1 MTGPDVV
8 MLLVLVLGGASA
20 LLVVSDKNVVHSA
33 LYLVVTML
41 SVAGAFLLLGAEF
54 LAWTQ
59 VLVYAG
65 AVIVLILF
73 GLMLTRAPIGPIRE
87 DSDNRRLAFVVAV
100 ALFGFLM
107 TLIWLSFGDTTLTLT
122 VTQTVS
128 LAEFLYVEW
137 AFPLLAMGFLL
148 TVALVGAVIIA
159 RQDEGEGPL
168 PDDGDYTTRD
178 TAGPASQGDTTA
190 EPGALASESAGA
202 TAGVAASSGAARG
215 NTATT
220 GGQR

>member
-1 MTGPDVV
+1 VELPDIF
-8 MLLVLVLGGASA
+8 MLVVLVLGGAAS
-20 LLVVSDKNVVHSA
+20 LLVVTSKNVVHSA

-41 SVAGAFLLLGAEF
+41 SVAGTFLLLGAEF

-73 GLMLTRAPIGPIRE
+73 GLMLTRAPIGPVRE
-87 DSDNRRLAFVVAV
+87 DSDNTRLAFGVAV

-107 TLIWLSFGDTTLTLT
+107 TLIVMSFGDTRMALT
-122 VTQTVS
+122 VTPTVG

-148 TVALVGAVIIA
+148 TVSLVGAIIIA
-159 RQDEGEGPL
+159 RQEDGEGPL
-168 PDDGDYTTRD
+168 PEDGEYLTRD
-178 TAGPASQGDTTA
+178 EVGPGRPSDSYA
-190 EPGALASESAGA
+190 EPGALPAAPS
-202 TAGVAASSGAARG
+202 TPAGVAARG
-215 NTATT
+215 D
-220 GGQR
+220 R

>member
-1 MTGPDVV
+1 
-8 MLLVLVLGGASA
+8 
-20 LLVVSDKNVVHSA
+20 VHSA
-33 LYLVVTML
+33 LSLVVVL
-41 SVAGAFLLLGAEF
+41 LAVAGTFLLLGAEF

-87 DSDNRRLAFVVAV
+87 DSENSRLAFGVSA

-107 TLIWLSFGDTTLTLT
+107 TLIVMSFSDVTLNLT
-122 VTQTVS
+122 VTPTVAI
-128 LAEFLYVEW
+128 AEFLYVEW

-159 RQDEGEGPL
+159 RAEEGDGPL
-168 PDDGDYTTRD
+168 PDEGDMTDRLMV
-178 TAGPASQGDTTA
+178 GPRSQGDSSA
-190 EPGALASESAGA
+190 EPGTRVSGPSGA
-202 TAGVAASSGAARG
+202 PAGVSATSTARS
-215 NTATT
+215 T
-220 GGQR
+220 R

>member
-1 MTGPDVV
+1 MQVPDFF
-8 MLLVLVLGGASA
+8 MLALLVVGGASA
-20 LLVVSDKNVVHSA
+20 LLVVTSRNVVHSA

-41 SVAGAFLLLGAEF
+41 AVAGAFLMLGAEF

-59 VLVYAG
+59 VLVNAG

-73 GLMLTRAPIGPIRE
+73 GLMLTRAPIGPIRD
-87 DSDNRRLAFVVAV
+87 DSENRRLAFGVSF
-100 ALFGFLM
+100 ALFAFLM
-107 TLIWLSFGDTTLTLT
+107 VLIVMSFGDTTLALT
-122 VTQTVS
+122 VTPTIG

-168 PDDGDYTTRD
+168 PDDANYLAREDVAPGSEGDS
-178 TAGPASQGDTTA
+178 TAS
-190 EPGALASESAGA
+190 PGALPSQTVAHHP
-202 TAGVAASSGAARG
+202 TGVSARG
-215 NTATT
+215 D
-220 GGQR
+220 R

>member
-1 MTGPDVV
+1 MEMADFF
-8 MLLVLVLGGASA
+8 MLGVLVLGGATA
-20 LLVVSDKNVVHSA
+20 LLVVTSKNVVHSA

-41 SVAGAFLLLGAEF
+41 ATAATFLLLGAEF

-87 DSDNRRLAFVVAV
+87 DSQNTRLAFGVSV

-107 TLIWLSFGDTTLTLT
+107 TLIVMSFGDTTLALT
-122 VTQTVS
+122 VTQTVD
-128 LAEFLYVEW
+128 LAQFLYVEW

-148 TVALVGAVIIA
+148 TVSLVGAIIIA
-159 RQDEGEGPL
+159 RQEDGEGPL
-168 PDDGDYTTRD
+168 PDDEDYIDRTEVRPARAGDSY
-178 TAGPASQGDTTA
+178 A
-190 EPGALASESAGA
+190 EPGYSVPP
-202 TAGVAASSGAARG
+202 AGVSGRG
-215 NTATT
+215 A
-220 GGQR
+220 

>member
-1 MTGPDVV
+1 MGLEMADIF
-8 MLLVLVLGGASA
+8 MLVVLVLAGAASVF
-20 LLVVSDKNVVHSA
+20 VVVNKNVVHSA
-33 LYLVVTML
+33 LSLVVVML
-41 SVAGAFLLLGAEF
+41 GVAGAFLLMGAEF

-73 GLMLTRAPIGPIRE
+73 GLMLTRAPIGPMRE
-87 DSDNRRLAFVVAV
+87 DSENARLAFGVSV

-107 TLIWLSFGDTTLTLT
+107 SLIIVSFNGVELNLS
-122 VTQTVS
+122 VTPTIA

-159 RQDEGEGPL
+159 RAEEGEGPL
-168 PDDGDYTTRD
+168 PDDEDFIDSGEAPPIRSGD
-178 TAGPASQGDTTA
+178 SVA
-190 EPGALASESAGA
+190 EPGYSIPSTETAPVVASG
-202 TAGVAASSGAARG
+202 R
-215 NTATT
+215 
-220 GGQR
+220 GGQ